1 MDRRHLQRRS
11 AIRRIGLGA
20 LLLVLAVG
28 LIACGGRE
36 PEDEA
41 APEDTEAAAPGT
53 AEADT
58 VEVTLDEFE
67 IRMPD
72 TLRAGPTVFRVT
84 NSGEEEHNFEVER
97 GDMEEEFEE
106 NLQPGETNTL
116 QVDLE
121 AGAYRIYC
129 PVENHGEQGM
139 AMNLMVVEEAT
150 PAGLQ

>member
-1 MDRRHLQRRS
+1 MDRRHLQSRS
-11 AIRRIGLGA
+11 AVRRIGLSA

-28 LIACGGRE
+28 LVACGGRE
-36 PEDEA
+36 PEEET
-41 APEDTEAAAPGT
+41 EDTEAAAP

-58 VEVTLDEFE
+58 VEVALDEFE

-84 NSGEEEHNFEVER
+84 NSGEEEHGFEVEG